1 MRDAASVVKEI
12 VVEEKIQITETEETI
27 EEEIPVPVQQLF
39 KPKDEN
45 DGKDFMTFIYLL
57 NFSLSIVWFLS
68 PNSLTLPCT
77 NKLPPN
83 ISKTLQNLNFIS
95 FYPKPKRLESITD
108 ARREQ
113 GNGFASQSMH
123 ESGRQRG
130 SYHRFDHNWG
140 EPSVIG
146 RR

>member
-57 NFSLSIVWFLS
+57 NFSLSIV
-68 PNSLTLPCT
+68 
-77 NKLPPN
+77 
-83 ISKTLQNLNFIS
+83 
-95 FYPKPKRLESITD
+95 
-108 ARREQ
+108 
-113 GNGFASQSMH
+113 
-123 ESGRQRG
+123 
-130 SYHRFDHNWG
+130 
-140 EPSVIG
+140 
-146 RR
+146 